1 MQRTKVRCEQSQEND
16 IYKMEVSV
24 KRQKNMN
31 KKQKEIMH
39 LENITFNE
47 KIARV
52 IQKQIWAGRR
62 SNELENSTVEMVKSE
77 EQKGKRKWSKQS
89 LRDLLETISWGSIH
103 IVDVPEGKAREKAKR
118 LFEEIK
124 IKT

>member
-1 MQRTKVRCEQSQEND
+1 M
-16 IYKMEVSV
+16 IYKQNGSISKETE
-24 KRQKNMN
+24 NMN

-47 KIARV
+47 KTARV

-89 LRDLLETISWGSIH
+89 LRDLGDTVKQDNRHTVGVLG
-103 IVDVPEGKAREKAKR
+103 GEK
-118 LFEEIK
+118 
-124 IKT
+124 

>member
-1 MQRTKVRCEQSQEND
+1 M
-16 IYKMEVSV
+16 IYKQNGSISKETE
-24 KRQKNMN
+24 NMN

-103 IVDVPEGKAREKAKR
+103 IVDVPEGKAREKGQRDYLRK
-118 LFEEIK
+118 
-124 IKT
+124 

>member
-1 MQRTKVRCEQSQEND
+1 M
-16 IYKMEVSV
+16 IYKQNGSISKETE
-24 KRQKNMN
+24 NMN

-52 IQKQIWAGRR
+52 IQKQICADRR

-77 EQKGKRKWSKQS
+77 EQKGKRK
-89 LRDLLETISWGSIH
+89 
-103 IVDVPEGKAREKAKR
+103 
-118 LFEEIK
+118 
-124 IKT
+124 